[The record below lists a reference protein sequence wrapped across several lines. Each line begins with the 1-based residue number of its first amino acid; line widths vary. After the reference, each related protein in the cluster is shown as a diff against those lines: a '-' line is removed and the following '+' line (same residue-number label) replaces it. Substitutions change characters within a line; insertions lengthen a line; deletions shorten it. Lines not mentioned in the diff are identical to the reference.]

1 MDIIKAHKLLS
12 GTISP
17 SEKKEFKAWLKS
29 SKKNEEEFIRFQTFW
44 NDLGEAYSGT
54 GIDVEKAWD
63 KVRKLTIG
71 EEEKIEKPKRRINPW
86 LLLKVASIII
96 LIVSIGVVVYSRY
109 ERTYFSNE
117 NITEITLSDGSVVFL
132 NTDSRLKITG
142 NFNKKYRKVFL
153 EGEAFF
159 NVVKDAEHPFKVFS
173 GNTITEVKGT
183 SFNVRCQGQEV
194 RVTLLTG
201 EVAFYN
207 GEDIE
212 HKMLLYPGQHGVYNG
227 TTGLF
232 EKDSVSGMN
241 DIAWKTK
248 RLEFNQTPM
257 NELCS
262 ELSTYYRKKIV
273 FEGTKNYKGSF
284 TGVINNISLG
294 ETIDIIE
301 LTMGMKANHYE
312 DSIVFSL
319 RDDEITAPQ

>member
-1 MDIIKAHKLLS
+1 MDIIKAHKFLS

-17 SEKKEFKAWLKS
+17 SDKKEFETWLKS
-29 SKKNEEEFIRFQTFW
+29 SKQNEDEFARLQTFW
-44 NDLGEAYSGT
+44 NDLGGAYSVPEA
-54 GIDVEKAWD
+54 DVEKAWE
-63 KVRKLTIG
+63 KVRKLTID
-71 EEEKIEKPKRRINPW
+71 EEEEIEKPNRRINPW
-86 LLLKVASIII
+86 FLLRVASVVI
-96 LIVSIGVVVYSRY
+96 LIVSIGVMIYSRY
-109 ERTYFSNE
+109 ERTYISTDK
-117 NITEITLSDGSVVFL
+117 ITEITLSDGSVVFL
-132 NTDSRLKITG
+132 NTDSKLKIDR
-142 NFNKKYRKVFL
+142 NFKKKYRKVFL

-159 NVVKDAEHPFKVFS
+159 NVTKDAEHPFKVFS
-173 GNTITEVKGT
+173 GNTITEVLGT

-212 HKMLLYPGQHGVYNG
+212 HKMFLYPGQHGVYNG
-227 TTGLF
+227 ATSLF
-232 EKDSVSGMN
+232 QKDSLSGMN

-257 NELCS
+257 SELCS

-273 FEGTKNYKGSF
+273 FEGTKNYQGSF
-284 TGVINNISLG
+284 TGVINNISLD

-319 RDDEITAPQ
+319 RNDETIAPR